1 MSAEDGEVTVLLK
14 AMKAGDKSAAEKLLP
29 LVYNELH
36 RLARSYMQRER
47 SDHTLQPTALI
58 NEAYLRLVRDNVDWQ
73 SRQHFIG
80 VAANVMRR
88 LLVDYARARNAEM
101 RAGGLQRVELEEG
114 LITSSERSD
123 EVLALHE
130 ALTNLEAVDPH
141 RAKIV
146 ELRYF
151 GGFSVDEIGDILQ
164 MSPRSVKRQWALA
177 RIWLLKQMKKPRDPD
192 APHGENVI

>member
-1 MSAEDGEVTVLLK
+1 MSADDGQVTLLLK
-14 AMKAGDKSAAEKLLP
+14 AMKSGDELAAGKLLP

-58 NEAYLRLVRDNVDWQ
+58 NEAYLRLARDNVDWQ

-88 LLVDYARARNAEM
+88 LLVDHARARNAEM
-101 RAGGLQRVELEEG
+101 RAGGLQRVEFEEAFI
-114 LITSSERSD
+114 LSEERSK

-130 ALTNLEAVDPH
+130 ALTSLEAVDP
-141 RAKIV
+141 RKAKV
-146 ELRYF
+146 MELRYF
-151 GGFSVDEIGDILQ
+151 
-164 MSPRSVKRQWALA
+164 
-177 RIWLLKQMKKPRDPD
+177 
-192 APHGENVI
+192 